1 MSSSTLYTI
10 GTALRRAHDNHLT
23 VSMLVESHWLQGQ
36 VAAID
41 GHGVLLD
48 LEDEGEHSVVRLERI
63 SAVRVQGR
71 IPSTPTSEPGEP
83 GEPASHLPAHASLQ
97 PV

>member
-1 MSSSTLYTI
+1 
-10 GTALRRAHDNHLT
+10 
-23 VSMLVESHWLQGQ
+23 MLVETHWLQGQ
-36 VAAID
+36 VAALD

-71 IPSTPTSEPGEP
+71 IPSTPSSEPEA
-83 GEPASHLPAHASLQ
+83 PADHLPAHASLQ